1 MASDV
6 TISSAIQQQQGTS
19 AAGTQLAEDFNQFLT
34 LLTVQLQNQDP
45 LSPMDTTEF
54 TNQIVSFTG
63 VEQQINTNQKLDALV
78 AMGLTN
84 AFTGALQYVGLDVSY
99 LSSEFHY
106 NGEKPAD
113 ISYALDEQ
121 AVETKVNIYD
131 ESGDLVFSADVSS
144 NVGVNDF
151 TWDGSLT
158 NGGTAPAGTY
168 EVKIDALDIDGKA
181 IGSSTVVTGA
191 VKGVETQNGTLF
203 LLVGDRAVPVGSVLN
218 ASNPPPTIVVEDEG
232 GGEEDP
238 PADPPAA

>member
-84 AFTGALQYVGLDVSY
+84 AFTGALQYVGLDISY

-106 NGEKPAD
+106 DGAKPVD
-113 ISYALDEQ
+113 VSYALDEQ
-121 AVETKVNIYD
+121 AAETKVSIFD
-131 ESGDLVFSADVSS
+131 ASGGLVFRADVSS
-144 NVGVNDF
+144 NVGVNNF

-168 EVKIDALDIDGKA
+168 EIKVDALDIEGNA
-181 IGSSTVVTGA
+181 ISSSTVVTGA
-191 VKGVETQNGTLF
+191 VKGVETQNGTIF

-218 ASNPPPTIVVEDEG
+218 ASKPPIIVVEDEG

-238 PADPPAA
+238 PATPPAA